1 MDMAEKV
8 RIGHEILNAMLE
20 AEERGTK
27 INISALS
34 HQCKT
39 SRTTITKIRDE
50 LNEFGRVLRPE
61 EISLK
66 KSVQRG
72 VGIRSLTDVDVFI
85 IVPMYAYDPST
96 TLRNYVKF
104 LFLQTGTVVS
114 KSTISRF
121 FVHGFPIQGS
131 MCKPN
136 LIPFDKFRPANFEK
150 ALIYM
155 HIVSCIVLC

>member
-1 MDMAEKV
+1 
-8 RIGHEILNAMLE
+8 
-20 AEERGTK
+20 
-27 INISALS
+27 
-34 HQCKT
+34 
-39 SRTTITKIRDE
+39 
-50 LNEFGRVLRPE
+50 
-61 EISLK
+61 
-66 KSVQRG
+66 VQRG

-85 IVPMYAYDPST
+85 IVQMYAYDPST

-121 FVHGFPIQGS
+121 FVHGFPIRGS

-155 HIVSCIVLC
+155 HIVSCIDPKSTWREGSSGVAKSAAASLLVKSQGLSPIQILE

>member
-1 MDMAEKV
+1 
-8 RIGHEILNAMLE
+8 MLMFSSLYKC
-20 AEERGTK
+20 THTT
-27 INISALS
+27 
-34 HQCKT
+34 HQ
-39 SRTTITKIRDE
+39 
-50 LNEFGRVLRPE
+50 
-61 EISLK
+61 
-66 KSVQRG
+66 
-72 VGIRSLTDVDVFI
+72 
-85 IVPMYAYDPST
+85 

-155 HIVSCIVLC
+155 HIVSCIVLCWCIMHYAISKVAC